1 MHFAP
6 AGYSRILGLAVVALL
21 LNLLGFPTIG
31 FVVFLV
37 TLFVAY
43 FFRDP
48 DRHTPEEADCL
59 VAPADGKVVTIEKH
73 FQDDRFLSAPVT
85 RVGIFMSPLDV
96 HVNRVPISGLVTT
109 VQYHLGQFRPA
120 FAADATEVNEQNA
133 VTIQDDKGRRVVM
146 VQVAGIL
153 ARRIVCALKG
163 GERVQRGDRYGMIML
178 GSRVDIYC
186 TPEIEVK
193 VQIGQ
198 RVKAGETVI
207 GKFYGSIT

>member
-1 MHFAP
+1 MCFAP
-6 AGYSRILGLAVVALL
+6 AGHSRILGLAGASLL
-21 LNLLGFPTIG
+21 LNILGFPTIG
-31 FVVFLV
+31 FLLFLV

-48 DRHTPEEADCL
+48 ERYAPEEDNCL
-59 VAPADGKVVTIEKH
+59 VAPADGKVVTVEKH
-73 FQDDRFLSAPVT
+73 FHDARFLSAPVT
-85 RVGIFMSPLDV
+85 RIGIFMSPLDV
-96 HVNRVPISGLVTT
+96 HVNRAPIAGRVTN
-109 VQYHLGQFRPA
+109 VQYHPGQFRPA
-120 FAADATEVNEQNA
+120 FAAAATEVNEQNA

-178 GSRVDIYC
+178 GSRVDVYC
-186 TPEIEVK
+186 SPEIALR
-193 VQIGQ
+193 VQVGQ

-207 GKFYGSIT
+207 GTYS

>member
-1 MHFAP
+1 MRFAP
-6 AGYSRILGLAVVALL
+6 AGHSRILGLAVVALL
-21 LNLLGFPTIG
+21 LNLFGFPTLG
-31 FVVFLV
+31 FLLFLI

-48 DRHTPEEADCL
+48 ERYAPEEEDCL

-73 FQDDRFLSAPVT
+73 FQDNRFLSASVT

-96 HVNRVPISGLVTT
+96 HVNRAPIAGQVTA

-133 VTIQDDKGRRVVM
+133 VTLQDDKGRRVVM

-186 TPEIEVK
+186 APEIEVR
-193 VQIGQ
+193 VQVGQ

-207 GKFYGSIT
+207 GKFHGSIA